1 MAVGSCAGSDKGSI
15 LIARRAQQSQQQQQQ
30 QGFKAHRAQ
39 QLEQQQ
45 KEGHGSDSMQGTVA
59 RTAASGSGAERAAQH
74 SSR

>member
-15 LIARRAQQSQQQQQQ
+15 LIARRARQSQQQQQ

-59 RTAASGSGAERAAQH
+59 RTAASGSGTERAAQH